1 MTDYLITHQWQALG
15 LIVITFTALGWAVK
29 QLIDEIHDNL

>member
-15 LIVITFTALGWAVK
+15 LIVICGAVASYCFNK
-29 QLIDEIHDNL
+29 VINKLFK